1 MITPT
6 LTPSGQS
13 SHPPI
18 HRISVQ
24 QYERMIDAGVFVK
37 GPKLELIEGLLVL
50 KMTQNPPHNFCVGE
64 FMDFLQESIPD
75 SWHLQV
81 QSPLAVLDSRP
92 EPDLAVLP
100 FPRRD
105 LGVRHPRGD
114 ETALVVE
121 VADTSLEY
129 DRGVKARLYAAGRV
143 PVYVIVNIPER
154 TVEIYS
160 EPDGAGEMAHYRTLR
175 TVGETERFAL
185 RLAGHDFPEILTRD
199 LFL

>member
-6 LTPSGQS
+6 LNPASQPPY
-13 SHPPI
+13 PPI
-18 HRISVQ
+18 HRISVR
-24 QYERMIDAGVFVK
+24 QYEQMIDAGVFLE
-37 GPKLELIEGLLVL
+37 GPKLELIEGMLVS

-81 QSPLAVLDSRP
+81 QSALAVLNSRP

-105 LGVRHPRGD
+105 LGLRHPRGD

-143 PVYVIVNIPER
+143 PVYVIVNLPER
-154 TVEIYS
+154 TVEIYTH
-160 EPDGAGEMAHYRTLR
+160 PDGAGETAHYRALR

-185 RLAGHDFPEILTRD
+185 QLAGHDFPEILTRD
-199 LFL
+199 LFP